1 MRDRVLPSPR
11 LLTLVGPTCLAGLGV
26 VVAALV
32 VFLTDLPALGGIAG
46 IAVLLSAAAFSE
58 RFPVPLENIDA
69 GGVSLSFVFGVA
81 SIVLYGWAAGV
92 LVCFGA
98 AAATQ
103 LFDRRPLLRV
113 AYNASTFALAA
124 FATGAT
130 LTLIHGEGSGTLVG
144 RVSTAGAVQYT
155 VNIALVGS
163 VVALHSR
170 RSLAATLRSS
180 ARGTLLP
187 FTLMTSTAFV
197 LVVLWEKSP
206 YFAAALIGPLLT
218 LGLYQRSNHRALR
231 AIRLALTDP
240 LTGLGNH
247 RAFHDSLRRE
257 LERSHE
263 TGLPLTLCL
272 LDVDDFKHV
281 NDRHGHPAGD
291 RVLIGVARRL
301 RQGGETFRLGGD
313 EFAILLPGQDEESGL
328 ETATTIS
335 RRISELRPDV
345 QSSVS
350 VSVGVA
356 TCPTQSAEQEELI
369 RLADEALYR
378 AKAFGKNRV
387 AAAPAARVHG
397 DSLALLA

>member
-1 MRDRVLPSPR
+1 MRDRVLPSSR

-32 VFLTDLPALGGIAG
+32 VSLTDLPALGGIAG

-98 AAATQ
+98 AAAIQ
-103 LFDRRPLLRV
+103 LLDRRPLLRV
-113 AYNASTFALAA
+113 AYNASTFALGAL
-124 FATGAT
+124 ATGAR
-130 LTLIHGEGSGTLVG
+130 LTLIDGEGSGTLVG

-206 YFAAALIGPLLT
+206 YFAAALIGPLL
-218 LGLYQRSNHRALR
+218 A
-231 AIRLALTDP
+231 
-240 LTGLGNH
+240 
-247 RAFHDSLRRE
+247 
-257 LERSHE
+257 
-263 TGLPLTLCL
+263 
-272 LDVDDFKHV
+272 
-281 NDRHGHPAGD
+281 
-291 RVLIGVARRL
+291 
-301 RQGGETFRLGGD
+301 
-313 EFAILLPGQDEESGL
+313 
-328 ETATTIS
+328 
-335 RRISELRPDV
+335 
-345 QSSVS
+345 
-350 VSVGVA
+350 
-356 TCPTQSAEQEELI
+356 
-369 RLADEALYR
+369 
-378 AKAFGKNRV
+378 
-387 AAAPAARVHG
+387 
-397 DSLALLA
+397 